1 MRTLVLSGKV
11 GPAFRTVEQVANTQW
26 PIIGSASALDVSGNG
41 VVVQSIHD
49 ECATLFPQV
58 IENVARVASLLDYR

>member
-11 GPAFRTVEQVANTQW
+11 GPAFRTVESVANTEW
-26 PIIGSASALDVSGNG
+26 PVIGTVLALDVSGQG
-41 VVVQSIHD
+41 VVSQSIHE
-49 ECATLFPQV
+49 ECVNLFPQV